1 MTDPALPQSETV
13 KHEDASP
20 AFRRR
25 GWIGAVLLA
34 PPIVATLLLPPLV
47 AAGSWA
53 DLAMG
58 LFAWPTLIA
67 GAAMRFWSTL
77 HIGGRKRVE
86 VVEDGPY
93 AMCRNPLYL
102 GTFLNVSS
110 AALFLESPLLLAG
123 ALLLAF
129 SYVALTIPAEER
141 FLAATLGEPYRDY
154 CRRVPRLLPRLSLL
168 RAPRKLEVDV
178 AALWRECRRALW
190 WVLIPVLGE
199 VLSFVHAR
207 S

>member
-1 MTDPALPQSETV
+1 MTDPALPQRETV

-34 PPIVATLLLPPLV
+34 PPLVATLLLPPMV
-47 AAGSWA
+47 AAGSWG
-53 DLAMG
+53 DLAMS

-67 GAAMRFWSTL
+67 GAALRFWSTL

-102 GTFLNVSS
+102 GTLLNVSS

-123 ALLLAF
+123 ALLLAL

-141 FLAATLGEPYRDY
+141 FLAAKLGEPYRDY

-168 RAPRKLEVDV
+168 HAPRKLEVDV
-178 AALWRECRRALW
+178 AALGRECRRAFW
-190 WVLIPVLGE
+190 WILIPVLSE